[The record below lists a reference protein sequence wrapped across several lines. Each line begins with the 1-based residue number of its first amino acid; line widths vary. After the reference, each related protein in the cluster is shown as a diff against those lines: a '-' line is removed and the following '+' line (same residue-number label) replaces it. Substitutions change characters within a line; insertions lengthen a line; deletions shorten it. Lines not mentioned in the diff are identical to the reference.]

1 MTQAAGAPDEG
12 SPPAP
17 CGPMCPT
24 TLSVPCAAR
33 TRASSLRPEP
43 LPHLQLSLFQQT
55 AMPQA
60 LQSAWGIV
68 SSFPRPHRR
77 TKSICCTPQGCS
89 RVLRDLQRRG
99 LSAARNGCQVPG
111 MPDLLPNGGLLEH
124 AVDGNGDPAEQKQP
138 VAGQGRSQPPVP
150 LPLHRQH
157 KGRQERGP
165 RAAMARLPAAP
176 AAHSRGENRPAPF
189 GPPPGAE
196 TARLTSAAIW

>member
-1 MTQAAGAPDEG
+1 MCRRLCL
-12 SPPAP
+12 SPVRR
-17 CGPMCPT
+17 GP
-24 TLSVPCAAR
+24 
-33 TRASSLRPEP
+33 RASSLRPEP

-165 RAAMARLPAAP
+165 QGGNGPGCRRA
-176 AAHSRGENRPAPF
+176 AAHSRGEKPSGPIWPAAR
-189 GPPPGAE
+189 AE